1 MSHQESF
8 TFEIERVPF
17 KSIFCNANDSVIK
30 LMIFITSGVSYYSR
44 WQMPKIYDKVK
55 LGLL

>member
-8 TFEIERVPF
+8 TFEMERVPF
-17 KSIFCNANDSVIK
+17 KSIFCNANDSVVK

-44 WQMPKIYDKVK
+44 FLFLFQEMGPR
-55 LGLL
+55 LLV